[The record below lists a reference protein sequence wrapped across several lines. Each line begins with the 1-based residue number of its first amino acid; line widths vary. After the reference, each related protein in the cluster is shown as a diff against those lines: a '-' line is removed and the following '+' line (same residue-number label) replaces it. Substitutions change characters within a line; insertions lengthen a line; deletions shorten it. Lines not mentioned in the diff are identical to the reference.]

1 MAATTKPRPA
11 PVQNQREQ
19 LKQSERKATEKEPAN
34 FRDVSNEK
42 KVVEIP
48 PLGKDKKPIRGL
60 DPKQ

>member
-1 MAATTKPRPA
+1 MAGTTKSGA
-11 PVQNQREQ
+11 TPVQNQREQ
-19 LKQSERKATEKEPAN
+19 LKQCERRATEKEPAN

-60 DPKQ
+60 DPKK